1 MNSNTSD
8 NNDIKLQLDEF
19 FLDIDSLMLAT
30 VNGEGHPE
38 ASYTPYV
45 EHDGCYYIFVSE
57 LASHT
62 TNLKQSGVAN
72 VLFLENQYDG
82 HAYTRKRFN
91 CFCKVTVIDQVNAL
105 FESRIQQMEEQFG
118 KLIVTLRGLN
128 DFHLFQLSPVKGNFV
143 AGFGQSFEVDFSPGG
158 GISHRR
164 PN

>member
-19 FLDIDSLMLAT
+19 LLDIDSLMLAT
-30 VNGEGHPE
+30 VNSEGHPE

-45 EHDGCYYIFVSE
+45 ENNGCYYIFVSE

-62 TNLKQSGVAN
+62 TNLKQSGIAN

-82 HAYTRKRFN
+82 HAYTRKRLN
-91 CFCKVTVIDQVNAL
+91 CFCKVTVIDQVNTL
-105 FESRIQQMEEQFG
+105 FEARIQQMEEKFG
-118 KLIVTLRGLN
+118 KLITTLRGLN
-128 DFHLFQLSPVKGNFV
+128 DFYLFQLSPVKGNFV
-143 AGFGQSFEVDFSPGG
+143 AGFGQSFEIDFSSGG
-158 GISHRR
+158 GIRHKR